1 MGNVYG
7 YTPTGVVHENENV
20 SRKSILKRVIKQVKK
35 YIPLIVFSFAMAL
48 INVIFTLLVPIKI
61 GNAIDNIIEGS
72 AFIDHS
78 FYFALVKAGV
88 FSVIAAISLYVMNLI
103 NNRIVYNTVKD
114 VRGLA
119 FKRLVK
125 FPLKY
130 IDSHSK
136 GDILSRLIADSDQFA
151 DGLLMGFT
159 QLFTGIITIVGTLI
173 FMFSM
178 NVTITVIVVLITP
191 LSLFVSKFIASH
203 TYDMFKRQSS
213 DRGAQTSLVEEMLS
227 GEKIVKAY
235 CKEDDVLADFDVLN
249 KNLSESTLKATFFSS
264 LTNPSTR
271 FVNNIVYFLVA
282 CVGAIA
288 VMYKGSNIF
297 GTITVGILTCFLS
310 YANQYMKPFNDISSV
325 ITELQNAFV
334 CAGRVFEIIDNELEE
349 PNIDDGIELKE
360 INGNVELKDVEF
372 SYDKSKELIKDLNL
386 SITPGMKVAIVGPT
400 GCGKTTL
407 INLLMR
413 FYDTDSGSIYI
424 DNNDITGVIISDVRS
439 AYGMVLQDTWLF
451 EGTIMDNIR
460 FGRPDASDEE
470 VIAAAKEAFAH
481 SFIRRLKDGYNTYLM
496 EDGGMLS
503 AGQKQLLCIARLM
516 LKNPPMLIL
525 DEATSSIDTRTEIK
539 IQSAFRKL
547 MNGRTSFIVA
557 HRLSTIV
564 DADLILVM
572 KDGKIIEKGTH
583 EELITKNGFYSCL
596 YSKA

>member
-7 YTPTGVVHENENV
+7 YTPSGVVHENENI
-20 SRKSILKRVIKQVKK
+20 SRRSIMKRVIHQEKK
-35 YIPLIVFSFAMAL
+35 YIPLIVLSFIMAL
-48 INVIFTLLVPIKI
+48 FNVIFTLLVPIKI
-61 GNAIDNIIEGS
+61 GNAIDLIIEN
-72 AFIDHS
+72 ATEIDHG
-78 FYFALVKAGV
+78 FYFLLIKTALFA
-88 FSVIAAISLYVMNLI
+88 ILAALSLYIMNLV
-103 NNRIVYNTVKD
+103 NNRIVYNTVND
-114 VRGLA
+114 VRKLA
-119 FKRLVK
+119 FDRLTR
-125 FPLKY
+125 FPLEY

-178 NVTITVIVVLITP
+178 NVAITIIVVLVTP

-203 TYDMFKRQSS
+203 TYDMFKQQSL
-213 DRGAQTSLVEEMLS
+213 DRAEQTSLVEEMIS

-235 CKEDDVLADFDVLN
+235 GREDDVLNDFDKIN
-249 KNLSESTLKATFFSS
+249 KKLSKSTLKATFFSS

-282 CVGAIA
+282 CVGAVA
-288 VMYKGSNIF
+288 VLNKGSVFF

-310 YANQYMKPFNDISSV
+310 YANQYMKPFNEISSV

-334 CAGRVFEIIDNELEE
+334 CANRVFEIIDNDLEE
-349 PNIDDGIELKE
+349 PNIESGE
-360 INGNVELKDVEF
+360 ELKDIAGLVKLENVDF
-372 SYDKSKELIKDLNL
+372 SYDKSKELIKDLDL
-386 SITPGMKVAIVGPT
+386 CITPGMKVAIVGPT

-413 FYDTDSGSIYI
+413 FYDVDEGTISI
-424 DNNDITGVIISDVRS
+424 DDTDITGVIISDVRS

-460 FGRPDASDEE
+460 FGRPDATDEE
-470 VIAAAKEAFAH
+470 VIEAAKEAYAH

-496 EDGGMLS
+496 EDGGLLS

-516 LKNPPMLIL
+516 LKKPPMLIL

-539 IQSAFRKL
+539 IQNAFRKL
-547 MNGRTSFIVA
+547 MDNRTSFIVA

-572 KDGKIIEKGTH
+572 KDGKIVEKGTH
-583 EELITKNGFYSCL
+583 EELINNNGFYSYL